1 MSELNKTEVES
12 KLLNLEPPPPYAPMK
27 TYPWKLLVISITI
40 IAALAAMIGVLCFF
54 LIPSNEVDDK
64 VPGNIGN
71 VKLIDL
77 KYAMPHFMFVILSL

>member
-27 TYPWKLLVISITI
+27 TYLWKRLVISITI
-40 IAALAAMIGVLCFF
+40 IAVLATIIGVLCFL

-77 KYAMPHFMFVILSL
+77 KYAMPHFMFVTFY